1 MPLLWYRSFFS
12 EQSGTCT
19 KVFYLGMFAL
29 TIVYSSIALISPLIT
44 PTCDIPVEERPPK
57 MRRVLIQGLEGGLE
71 DAPNPSYVP
80 DPCRWRR
87 EVVLLGMNKWEVRA
101 RAAPRTPLS

>member
-1 MPLLWYRSFFS
+1 MGSYFSEEANWSHKGFYSLLLFLIIVYTFISFAAPLL
-12 EQSGTCT
+12 
-19 KVFYLGMFAL
+19 
-29 TIVYSSIALISPLIT
+29 T
-44 PTCDIPVEERPPK
+44 PECDIPVATQKAHARA
-57 MRRVLIQGLEGGLE
+57 LTQGLEGGLE